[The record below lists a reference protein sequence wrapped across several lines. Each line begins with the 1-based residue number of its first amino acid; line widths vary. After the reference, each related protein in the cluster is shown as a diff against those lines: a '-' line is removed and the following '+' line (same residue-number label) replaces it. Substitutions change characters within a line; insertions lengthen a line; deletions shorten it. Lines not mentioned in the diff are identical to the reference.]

1 VCNEAPRVWN
11 IDNESKIS
19 NWTNIVISIL
29 MRRVICRK
37 TYFCFPFVP
46 IDRFTCLS
54 PADGVMVKSRMR
66 VLVCVCVLGGG
77 ITFDSTPDIAFEFQ
91 VRVYIYYSPGR
102 SGGRPIIPFSQS
114 FFFSFFPT
122 ALVCRVQIILT
133 IVLRPVW
140 LIWIIA

>member
-1 VCNEAPRVWN
+1 
-11 IDNESKIS
+11 
-19 NWTNIVISIL
+19 

-114 FFFSFFPT
+114 FFFFLFFFPDCPRLSSSNYLNYCLAT
-122 ALVCRVQIILT
+122 CLAHLNNSVGSSAGESAHGKRKSV
-133 IVLRPVW
+133 
-140 LIWIIA
+140 